1 MILRLFV
8 CGRLLN
14 GGDMVLL
21 CERLRAA
28 ALSVQPVVTWP
39 AKLYPDAAIYLYGKG
54 SNVRIMLYYQAYISF
69 TSSCCDAVIRH
80 GLRARRRA
88 SFALS
93 LYCATIRAP
102 EFRVCLRAVRWLQLP
117 APVSSA
123 HEVRLLSPTASS
135 IHETQTN
142 QPRFLCS
149 PTL

>member
-21 CERLRAA
+21 CERVRAA

-54 SNVRIMLYYQAYISF
+54 SNVRISVIRRSTFPSPSF
-69 TSSCCDAVIRH
+69 CCDALIRH
-80 GLRARRRA
+80 EIRARRCA
-88 SFALS
+88 PLPSIYL
-93 LYCATIRAP
+93 ATISSR
-102 EFRVCLRAVRWLQLP
+102 EFCVCSRAVRWLQLP

-142 QPRFLCS
+142 QPKFLCS